1 MYGARQ
7 NQGSGFIHC
16 RKCQPCS
23 MHVVQESC
31 RNARSINLF
40 VCAMAKELS
49 SLHDKTEA
57 RLDYLEQCCHG
68 KIRVE
73 NKKYD
78 DKITPIQ
85 QRFIDHYTTRYGQW
99 SATHCA
105 IAAGYSK
112 SSAHVRAAELLDWK
126 KHPDIAIEIQDRLA
140 ALREAW
146 DVNRDKH
153 LAMLTRIR
161 DAALEKGNLG
171 VANKSEELRGKV
183 AGLYVERNLNITK
196 ELTSDELTD
205 KMKDLFPSKEVF
217 IQENQRLMKEL
228 FPDDED

>member
-1 MYGARQ
+1 M
-7 NQGSGFIHC
+7 
-16 RKCQPCS
+16 
-23 MHVVQESC
+23 
-31 RNARSINLF
+31 
-40 VCAMAKELS
+40 
-49 SLHDKTEA
+49 
-57 RLDYLEQCCHG
+57 
-68 KIRVE
+68 
-73 NKKYD
+73 
-78 DKITPIQ
+78 
-85 QRFIDHYTTRYGQW
+85 
-99 SATHCA
+99 
-105 IAAGYSK
+105 
-112 SSAHVRAAELLDWK
+112 
-126 KHPDIAIEIQDRLA
+126 
-140 ALREAW
+140 
-146 DVNRDKH
+146 NRDKH